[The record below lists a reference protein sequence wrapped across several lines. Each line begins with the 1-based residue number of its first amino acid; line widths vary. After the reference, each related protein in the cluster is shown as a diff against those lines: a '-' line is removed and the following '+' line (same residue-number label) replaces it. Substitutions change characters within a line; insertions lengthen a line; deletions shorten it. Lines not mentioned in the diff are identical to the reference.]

1 MRFISYAAGD
11 KSGLA
16 VRKGSDLID
25 LGGVDL
31 VDALRKGNLAELGQS
46 AKGQVLDPN
55 GLHYRPLIARPGKI
69 VCIGLNYHD
78 HATEASFEKPT
89 YPPMFPR
96 VSTTLV
102 GHNEP
107 IIRPKVSTE
116 LDYEG
121 EMVVVIGRGGKY
133 ISRERALDHI
143 AGYSIFNDASIRDY
157 QFKTTQWTAGKNF
170 DATGPFGPELV
181 TADELPAGA
190 KGLKLE
196 TRLNGQ
202 VMQKTNTDLMIFPVA
217 ELIFYVSEVMTLEPG
232 DIIVT
237 GTPGGVGFA
246 RKPPVFMKAG
256 DVCEIEI
263 EGIGTL
269 RNPVKD
275 EN

>member
-55 GLHYRPLIARPGKI
+55 SLHYRPLIARPGKI

>member
-1 MRFISYAAGD
+1 MRFISYAAGG

-16 VRKGSDLID
+16 VRKGADLID
-25 LGGVDL
+25 LGAVDL
-31 VDALRKGNLAELGQS
+31 GDALRQGNLEELGR
-46 AKGQVLDPN
+46 AARGQTLDPTSIK
-55 GLHYRPLIARPGKI
+55 YRPLIARPGKI

-78 HATEASFEKPT
+78 HATEASFERPT

-102 GHNEP
+102 GHDEP
-107 IIRPKVSTE
+107 ILRPKVSTQ

-121 EMVVVIGRGGKY
+121 EMVAVIGRGGHR
-133 ISRERALDHI
+133 IPRERALDHV
-143 AGYSIFNDASIRDY
+143 AGYSIFNDASVRDY

-170 DATGPFGPELV
+170 DATGPFGPEFV
-181 TADELPAGA
+181 TADEVPAGA

-202 VMQKTNTDLMIFPVA
+202 VMQKTNTNDMIFPVA
-217 ELIFYVSEVMTLEPG
+217 DLIFYVSEVMTLEPG

-256 DVCEIEI
+256 DICEIEI
-263 EGIGTL
+263 EGLGVL
-269 RNPVKD
+269 RNPVQD
-275 EN
+275 E